1 MEVPL
6 TESKYWTNPR
16 IASMIVGGILVTHLV
31 MMGYVAAAPLI
42 SNSVY
47 PLLLTPRNGLIVTA
61 MLILAMLPLLEPS
74 MATLQSITRRRL
86 VRFIC
91 WVLFCTFALLLF
103 ILNIVREKKA
113 TSGIVFHGLAIMLVH
128 FGMGTLTYLNT
139 VLEGSLKPN

>member
-42 SNSVY
+42 SNSV
-47 PLLLTPRNGLIVTA
+47 NGLIVTA